1 MKKLLAVLLVISV
14 FLGVVGCKSTTKEGA
29 QTATGAVYATGF
41 TIEKLANGCKK
52 LTDGEKQSY
61 ILVPEGKKAPAGYE
75 TIPQIKVT
83 VKRAVILSSTFGAL
97 MRSLGVLDSLV
108 GSGTVENQL
117 YLEELKSRYASG
129 QIKYIGGG
137 AMGAPDFEAIQALKP
152 DVVFCSTGYPDAV
165 TYYNK
170 MKGVGLNV
178 VVVNDYLETDPLARL
193 EWIKVFGAF
202 YGKDKEAENYFAGVE
217 KKISDIRAKT
227 AVKSYLPPVLWGS
240 IFMGT
245 VYVSGGESYVAKWI
259 QIAGGLYVFSDIK
272 GSGSASVS
280 LEELYAR
287 GKNADVFIYASTPP
301 YINSIKEIT
310 DNGPVLADLPVI
322 KQGKVYC
329 FQPWF
334 YQISDKIDEIVL
346 DLAFI
351 CQPDLFPGHKIQHF
365 MVLPEK

>member
-1 MKKLLAVLLVISV
+1 MKKLLAVVIIVSV
-14 FLGVVGCKSTTKEGA
+14 ILSVVGCKATTKDGA

-41 TIEKLANGCKK
+41 TIENLANGCKK
-52 LTDGEKQSY
+52 ITDGESQSI

-75 TIPQIKVT
+75 NLPVVKIA
-83 VKRAVILSSTFGAL
+83 VKRAVILASTFGAL
-97 MRSLGVLDSLV
+97 MRPLGVLDSLV
-108 GSGTVENQL
+108 GSGTVEEQL

-129 QIKYIGGG
+129 QIKYVGGG
-137 AMGAPDFEAIQALKP
+137 AMGAPDFEAVQALKP

-165 TYYNK
+165 TYYDK
-170 MKGVGLNV
+170 MKAMGLNV
-178 VVVNDYLETDPLARL
+178 VAVNDYLETDPLARL

-202 YGKDKEAENYFAGVE
+202 YGKDKEAEVYFKGIE
-217 KKISDIRAKT
+217 KKIQDIRVKT
-227 AVKSYLPPVLWGS
+227 AVKSTLPEVLWGS

-259 QIAGGLYVFSDIK
+259 SIAGGRYVFSDIK

-287 GKNADVFIYASTPP
+287 GKNSDVFIYASTPP
-301 YINSIKEIT
+301 YINSVKEIIT
-310 DNGPVLADLPVI
+310 NGPVLADLPII
-322 KQGKVYC
+322 KQGTVYC

-351 CQPDLFPGHKIQHF
+351 CHPDLFPGHQIKHF
-365 MVLPEK
+365 MVLPAE